1 LPPFPRFVLLLTV
14 LALLLSGCR
23 SRRPAFDSPYPEGRA
38 LLARGTLAELDA
50 VLRQRTPPHG
60 VFWASGRVSIR
71 QPEVRGSVWFD
82 ATFIYNEPESF
93 RLRGSR
99 MVIGTLF
106 EVIVCGEDAWVHL
119 NKERELYAGTLS
131 ELRRQG
137 GMLGAFSLQDMA
149 AAILVHQDLRRRL
162 SAGGAWQVL
171 RTGDELFLTTK
182 LAEGRRATYRIRR
195 ADALVREVVVRG
207 PDGRIELQALYEGF
221 RLSDDGEPLP
231 TRLVL
236 HLLGDALSVRF
247 RSDAYKPNSDV
258 KPENVCHLPRNA
270 RVFPLAALM
279 DRDAPIAPEEEPD

>member
-1 LPPFPRFVLLLTV
+1 MSPFLRSFLALFA
-14 LALLLSGCR
+14 LALLLSSCR
-23 SRRPAFDSPYPEGRA
+23 SRRPVFDSPYPEAGVV
-38 LLARGTLAELDA
+38 LTQGTLAELDA

-82 ATFIYNEPESF
+82 ATFIYDEPESF

-162 SAGGAWQVL
+162 AEGGSWQVL
-171 RTGDELFLTTK
+171 RTGDELFLTTM
-182 LAEGRRATYRIRR
+182 LAEGRRVTYRIRR
-195 ADALVREVVVRG
+195 ADALVREAIVRG

-231 TRLVL
+231 TRMML
-236 HLLGDALSVRF
+236 HILGDALSVRF
-247 RSDAYKPNSDV
+247 RSDAYKPHSDV
-258 KPENVCHLPRNA
+258 KPENVCYLPRNA

-279 DRDAPIAPEEEPD
+279 DRDAPIAPEEEPE